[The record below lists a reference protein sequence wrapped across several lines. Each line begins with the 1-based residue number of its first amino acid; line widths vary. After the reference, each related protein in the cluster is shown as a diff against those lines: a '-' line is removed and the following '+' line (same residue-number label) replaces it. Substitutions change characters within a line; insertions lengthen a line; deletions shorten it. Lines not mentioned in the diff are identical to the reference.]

1 MVKKTIRTPFFITK
15 IKCKSQKFI
24 FIRDKHEVKV
34 RNKKTTSNKQKAIR
48 TEKYD
53 TRCVV
58 GHRKSKKKKK
68 KRKKF
73 VSNDKFF
80 FDL

>member
-1 MVKKTIRTPFFITK
+1 MVKKTIRIPFFITK

-34 RNKKTTSNKQKAIR
+34 RNKKTTSNKQKVIR
-48 TEKYD
+48 IEKYD

-68 KRKKF
+68 RKKF